1 MPGNTELGAVEL
13 SQEQLITDIGFAAPL
28 NPLKPN
34 DLIPPPGVTSKPPAC
49 PVCQTFL
56 YPMDMNPAGDML
68 FECLN
73 GDGHYEC
80 IFRVATG
87 RYEPRPKIDRPN
99 WVAPIT
105 RTDAKANVGLSPD
118 EEAVLAELLQKKQ
131 VGEQAKTK
139 AKARKVSR
147 VVSLRPKKSDRKQPM
162 SPTPAGTTTPKRER
176 KA

>member
-1 MPGNTELGAVEL
+1 MPGSAELGAVAV
-13 SQEQLITDIGFAAPL
+13 SQEQVLMDIGFAAPL
-28 NPLKPN
+28 NPLKPH
-34 DLIPPPGVTSKPPAC
+34 DLIAPPGVTSRPPAC

-87 RYEPRPKIDRPN
+87 RYEPRPNIERPN
-99 WVAPIT
+99 WVPPLT
-105 RTDAKANVGLSPD
+105 RTNATATVGLSPD
-118 EEAVLAELLQKKQ
+118 EESVLAKLLQKKQ
-131 VGEQAKTK
+131 LAEQRKGKHTVRTPRRVGNLRLQKSESTEPPSPPLARLTK
-139 AKARKVSR
+139 
-147 VVSLRPKKSDRKQPM
+147 
-162 SPTPAGTTTPKRER
+162 PKRER